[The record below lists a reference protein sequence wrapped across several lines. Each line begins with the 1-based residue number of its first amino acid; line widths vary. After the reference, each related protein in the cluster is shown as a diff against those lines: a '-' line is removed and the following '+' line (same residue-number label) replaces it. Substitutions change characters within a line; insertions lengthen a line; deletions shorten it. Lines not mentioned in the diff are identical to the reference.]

1 MKSTDVIISG
11 GGVPGLSLGLI
22 LAKAGLDVVV
32 CDPSPLVK
40 PENLA
45 LSGRTIA
52 LMESSLA
59 VLDKAGILE
68 KVSNSA
74 EDLKILSVVDGNFR
88 ADFASSEIN
97 MARFGQNIAVGQMQ
111 AYAAALL
118 REEKNARL
126 IQDKIEHF
134 EVLDNAVHAHLSNGE
149 IISAKL
155 LIGADG
161 RNSIVRKNSD
171 IDIWEHDY
179 EQMALTGVIEHSKNH
194 GNASTEFHFSG
205 GPFTFVPMKGN
216 RCSFVWMEKTQDAQR
231 IQQLSKL
238 EIEAI
243 MQERSQNIVGK
254 ISLVTKIDAFPIKIQ
269 AAKKLVG
276 NRIALMAEA
285 AHVISPIGAQGM
297 NLSLRDVAC
306 LADVILSAARIGIDF
321 GTKQILKKYQDERLV
336 DISLRIA
343 GTDAL
348 NRSVA
353 TDSGLLKK
361 LKILGFKAASNIPP
375 LRSLLVHEA
384 LAPTASLTQ
393 DILSALET
401 RATVKTST
409 LAAPAA

>member
-40 PENLA
+40 PESLT

-59 VLDKAGILE
+59 VIDKAGILE
-68 KVSNSA
+68 KVSGTA
-74 EDLKILSVVDGNFR
+74 EDLKILSVVDGDFR
-88 ADFASSEIN
+88 ADFNSSEI
-97 MARFGQNIAVGQMQ
+97 AKPRFGQNIAVGLLQ
-111 AYAAALL
+111 AHAAELL
-118 REEKNARL
+118 RQEMSADL
-126 IQDKIEHF
+126 LQDKITNF
-134 EVLDNAVHAHLSNGE
+134 EITDKAVLAHLSNGE

-155 LIGADG
+155 LVGADG

-179 EQMALTGVIEHSKNH
+179 EQMALTGVIEHSKSHN
-194 GNASTEFHFSG
+194 NASTEFHFSG

-216 RCSFVWMEKTQDAQR
+216 QCSFVWMEKTEDAKR
-231 IQQLSKL
+231 IQKL
-238 EIEAI
+238 PRTEIEAI
-243 MQERSQNIVGK
+243 MQERSKNIVGR
-254 ISLVTKIDAFPIKIQ
+254 ISLVTGIDVFPIKIQ
-269 AAKKLVG
+269 NAKSLIG
-276 NRIALMAEA
+276 DRIALMAEA
-285 AHVISPIGAQGM
+285 AHVLSPIGAQGM

-306 LADVILSAARIGIDF
+306 LADVILNAARIGIDF
-321 GTKQILKKYQDERLV
+321 GRKQILKKYQDERFI

-353 TDSGLLKK
+353 TDSSLLKK
-361 LKILGFKAASNIPP
+361 LKILGFKAASNIAP

-401 RATVKTST
+401 RATVNTST

>member
-40 PENLA
+40 PENIT

-68 KVSNSA
+68 KVVDTA
-74 EDLKILSVVDGNFR
+74 TDLKTLSVVDGDFR
-88 ADFASSEIN
+88 SDFSSSEID
-97 MARFGQNIAVGQMQ
+97 MPRFGQNIAVGLMQ
-111 AYAAALL
+111 AHAAELL
-118 REEKNARL
+118 LQEPSANL
-126 IQDKIEHF
+126 LQDKITDF
-134 EVLDNAVHAHLSNGE
+134 EVNKNIVQAHLSNGE

-161 RNSIVRKNSD
+161 RNSIVRKNSN

-179 EQMALTGVIEHSKNH
+179 EQMALTGVIEHSKSHN
-194 GNASTEFHFSG
+194 NSSTEFHFSG

-216 RCSFVWMEKTQDAQR
+216 QCSFVWMEKTEDAKR
-231 IQQLSKL
+231 ILKLSKP

-254 ISLVTKIDAFPIKIQ
+254 ISLATSIDTFPIKIQ
-269 AAKKLVG
+269 NTKSLVG
-276 NRIALMAEA
+276 DRIALMAEA
-285 AHVISPIGAQGM
+285 AHVLSPIGAQGM

-306 LADVILSAARIGIDF
+306 LADVILNAARIGIDF
-321 GTKQILKKYQDERLV
+321 GSKQTLKKYQDERFV

-353 TDSGLLKK
+353 TDSTLLKK
-361 LKILGFKAASNIPP
+361 LKILGFKAASNITP

-384 LAPTASLTQ
+384 LAPTSSLSQ
-393 DILSALET
+393 AILSALET

-409 LAAPAA
+409 RAAPAA